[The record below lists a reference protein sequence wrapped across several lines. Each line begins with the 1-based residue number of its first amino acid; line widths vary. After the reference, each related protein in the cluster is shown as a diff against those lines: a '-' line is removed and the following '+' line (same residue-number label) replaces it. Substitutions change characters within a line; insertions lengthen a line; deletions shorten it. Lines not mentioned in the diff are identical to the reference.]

1 MYILRGPNECVE
13 PSGAKVQVSRAGVV
27 AAKAATHQRTQRTGA
42 EVVFEDSRSYKAWS
56 SEERGST
63 RLCVVGK
70 LLGLGATR
78 EKHWMKPVWKCTV
91 LLTLSA
97 VACGCGGS
105 RTGVTKTTTVP
116 QVTRPVIQDATLEE
130 LLERYNA
137 YARNVKSVDA
147 TVELKATSGTRY
159 SGVIEEY
166 HEVKAFLLAARP
178 WNIRVIGQVP
188 VVGKTVFDMASDG
201 QTFEV
206 FIPTKNKFLVGPVA
220 LERPS
225 SKPIENLRPQHL
237 VDALLWPEVRKE
249 EMVVLEEYNDD
260 SARYYILTV
269 LRGGYKSEVFRKI
282 WFDRSDL
289 HIARLE
295 GFGPKGALLSDAHFS
310 DWQPL
315 VAASGSAGNS
325 APNEFPHTIRIDR
338 PHDEYRLD
346 LTVSKVSLNESIDPV
361 RFKLEAPPGAEIVR
375 VDQASE
381 GKQP

>member
-1 MYILRGPNECVE
+1 
-13 PSGAKVQVSRAGVV
+13 
-27 AAKAATHQRTQRTGA
+27 
-42 EVVFEDSRSYKAWS
+42 
-56 SEERGST
+56 
-63 RLCVVGK
+63 
-70 LLGLGATR
+70 
-78 EKHWMKPVWKCTV
+78 
-91 LLTLSA
+91 
-97 VACGCGGS
+97 
-105 RTGVTKTTTVP
+105 
-116 QVTRPVIQDATLEE
+116 
-130 LLERYNA
+130 
-137 YARNVKSVDA
+137 
-147 TVELKATSGTRY
+147 
-159 SGVIEEY
+159 
-166 HEVKAFLLAARP
+166 
-178 WNIRVIGQVP
+178 
-188 VVGKTVFDMASDG
+188 
-201 QTFEV
+201 
-206 FIPTKNKFLVGPVA
+206 VA